1 MSNDYDDSNIRVL
14 EGLAAVRVRPGMY
27 IGDTS
32 ATGLHHLVYEVV
44 DNSIEEAL
52 AGYCKNID
60 ISIDTNGSVTV
71 VDDGRG
77 IEEEVLV
84 FLVFLHTPP

>member
-1 MSNDYDDSNIRVL
+1 
-14 EGLAAVRVRPGMY
+14 
-27 IGDTS
+27 
-32 ATGLHHLVYEVV
+32 V
-44 DNSIEEAL
+44 DNSIDEAL